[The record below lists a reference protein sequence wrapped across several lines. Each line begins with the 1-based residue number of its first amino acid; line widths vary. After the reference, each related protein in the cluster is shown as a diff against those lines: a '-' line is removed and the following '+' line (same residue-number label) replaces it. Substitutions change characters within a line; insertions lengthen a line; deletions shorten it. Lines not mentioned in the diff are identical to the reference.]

1 MLAALWSLPQDKFI
15 AGLAAPIPSETQ
27 EPAPTDRTS
36 NEQEDQILLEVS
48 TQEGRTQ
55 LKWVGV
61 GGYGSS
67 GWVWEDM
74 AQVGG
79 CGRIWLK
86 WVGGCEMCVALLQRL
101 KEVERRAQELAEAQK
116 VKAAKGRTPAVRS
129 ALEGLDPCTTPS
141 NSLLQHAASP
151 EELLFLLREAQ
162 KH

>member
-1 MLAALWSLPQDKFI
+1 M
-15 AGLAAPIPSETQ
+15 GGC
-27 EPAPTDRTS
+27 
-36 NEQEDQILLEVS
+36 
-48 TQEGRTQ
+48 GRIR
-55 LKWVGV
+55 LKWVWEDTTQVGL
-61 GGYGSS
+61 GGYDSS
-67 GWVWEDM
+67 GWVWEDT

-79 CGRIWLK
+79 CGRIRLK
-86 WVGGCEMCVALLQRL
+86 WVGGCEMCIALLQRL

-151 EELLFLLREAQ
+151 EELLFLLREAR

>member
-1 MLAALWSLPQDKFI
+1 MW
-15 AGLAAPIPSETQ
+15 
-27 EPAPTDRTS
+27 
-36 NEQEDQILLEVS
+36 EDTAQVGGG
-48 TQEGRTQ
+48 GRTR

-61 GGYGSS
+61 GGHGSS
-67 GWVWEDM
+67 GWGWEDT

-79 CGRIWLK
+79 C
-86 WVGGCEMCVALLQRL
+86 EMRVAPLQRL

>member
-1 MLAALWSLPQDKFI
+1 M
-15 AGLAAPIPSETQ
+15 
-27 EPAPTDRTS
+27 
-36 NEQEDQILLEVS
+36 
-48 TQEGRTQ
+48 
-55 LKWVGV
+55 
-61 GGYGSS
+61 
-67 GWVWEDM
+67 
-74 AQVGG
+74 GG
-79 CGRIWLK
+79 CGRIRLSGCGRIWLSGCGRIRLK
-86 WVGGCEMCVALLQRL
+86 WVGGCEMCIALLQRL

>member
-1 MLAALWSLPQDKFI
+1 MGGHSSSGW
-15 AGLAAPIPSETQ
+15 
-27 EPAPTDRTS
+27 
-36 NEQEDQILLEVS
+36 VC
-48 TQEGRTQ
+48 GRTQ
-55 LKWVGV
+55 LKWVWEDTAQV
-61 GGYGSS
+61 C
-67 GWVWEDM
+67 VWEDT

-79 CGRIWLK
+79 CGRIRLK

>member
-1 MLAALWSLPQDKFI
+1 MC
-15 AGLAAPIPSETQ
+15 
-27 EPAPTDRTS
+27 
-36 NEQEDQILLEVS
+36 
-48 TQEGRTQ
+48 GRTQ

-61 GGYGSS
+61 GGYDSSVWVWEDTAQVGVGGYDSS

-79 CGRIWLK
+79 CGRIRLK
-86 WVGGCEMCVALLQRL
+86 WVGGCEMCIALLQRL

-151 EELLFLLREAQ
+151 EELLFLLREAR